1 MSFANVGRRWS
12 TSSFPGYLTG
22 LKRPAWADSVC
33 IHYTGSPSLAMRPH
47 GFTAQ
52 HIENIANYYQRDL
65 RWKKGYHFLTDE
77 DDIFGMTPPTQPG
90 THAIAY
96 NGRSIGIS
104 ALGNYDFEDPRSGRG
119 LAVMQTTASTARA
132 AFEWLGVKP
141 SSKTLFF
148 HRFDPRTTK
157 TCPGTKVH
165 HDWFLEMVLD
175 AKPGEITPTAEP
187 DTGGPASLRYVPVV
201 NHVAAATGRSIAD
214 LAAMLRREDDLFYLG
229 EHWVEGARY
238 NVNLQA
244 TEAPLED
251 VEEVVFAMLQK
262 PASGDGR
269 VPVVATMAARL
280 GISFADAARCLKST
294 NQGFTWNGKLI
305 PGALYDRATQTTLA
319 PESSLK
325 PLK

>member
-1 MSFANVGRRWS
+1 
-12 TSSFPGYLTG
+12 
-22 LKRPAWADSVC
+22 
-33 IHYTGSPSLAMRPH
+33 MRPH

-52 HIENIANYYQRDL
+52 HIENIANYYRKDL
-65 RWKKGYHFLTDE
+65 RWSKGYHFLTDE
-77 DDIFGMTPPTQPG
+77 DDIFGMTPPTGPG
-90 THAIAY
+90 THAVSY
-96 NGRSIGIS
+96 NRRSIGIS

-132 AFEWLGVKP
+132 VFDWLGIKP
-141 SSKTLFF
+141 SSKNLYF

-165 HDWFLEMVLD
+165 HDWFLQMVLD

-187 DTGGPASLRYVPVV
+187 DTGGPTSLRYVSVV
-201 NHVAAATGRSIAD
+201 NHVAAATGRKVSE
-214 LAAMLRREDDLFYLG
+214 LAAMIRRDPEDGLFYLG
-229 EHWVEGARY
+229 EHWIEGARY
-238 NVNLQA
+238 NRDIQA

-251 VEEVVFAMLQK
+251 VEEVIFAMLKK

-280 GISFADAARCLKST
+280 KTTFADAAKSLRST
-294 NQGFTWNGKLI
+294 DKGFTWKGQPI

-325 PLK
+325 LLK